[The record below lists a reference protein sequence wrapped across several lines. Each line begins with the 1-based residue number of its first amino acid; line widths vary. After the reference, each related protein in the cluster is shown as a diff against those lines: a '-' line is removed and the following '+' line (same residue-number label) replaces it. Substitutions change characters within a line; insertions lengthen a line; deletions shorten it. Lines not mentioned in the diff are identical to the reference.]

1 MIVVEGIEE
10 AVVGWFKFRGK
21 VGIVYSV
28 DRVRNIM
35 DSDGINVKEQD
46 ILVYAL
52 QEQVDSFE
60 EGDEDMPPVLVHSAD
75 WEEILVREVTGDFKI

>member
-21 VGIVYSV
+21 VGVVYSV

-46 ILVYAL
+46 ILVNAL

-75 WEEILVREVTGDFKI
+75 WEEILVREVTGDFKT

>member
-21 VGIVYSV
+21 VGVVYSV

-46 ILVYAL
+46 ILVNAL

>member
-21 VGIVYSV
+21 VGVVYSV
-28 DRVRNIM
+28 DRARNIM

-46 ILVYAL
+46 ILVNAL

-75 WEEILVREVTGDFKI
+75 WEEILVREVTGDFKT